1 MVAVAVEAAAVAAVV
16 TPVVIVIV
24 TAATEATLQFTC
36 QLHTAALT
44 TSQLLIVTRT
54 HMVIMETEKPKNA
67 LPAIQSA

>member
-16 TPVVIVIV
+16 TPVVIVTVAI
-24 TAATEATLQFTC
+24 EATLQFTC

-54 HMVIMETEKPKNA
+54 HMVIMETETPKNA
-67 LPAIQSA
+67 SPAIQSA